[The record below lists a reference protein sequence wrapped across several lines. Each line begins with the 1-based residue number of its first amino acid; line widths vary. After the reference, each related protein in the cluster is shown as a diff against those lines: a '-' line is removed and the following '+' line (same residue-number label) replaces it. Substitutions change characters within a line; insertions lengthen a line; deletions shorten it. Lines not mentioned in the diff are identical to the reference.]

1 MARKPKYVLKNVK
14 FKVRIDNLEDNQIV
28 LHTGEELDEVVTIE
42 STVFPSVESFDT
54 LKLIIRSILD
64 KKAQQ
69 EKTNGIFTFIFKGY
83 RGVQDTLYD
92 NLVLGVQ
99 HNYSFSLDSFLT
111 MTFTHYPEDFNAEGA
126 FIYGRNYQQ
135 PK

>member
-1 MARKPKYVLKNVK
+1 MARKPRPVLKNVK
-14 FKVRIDNLEDNQIV
+14 FRVKIDSLEDNQIV
-28 LHTGEELDEVVTIE
+28 LRTGEDLDEIITIE
-42 STVFPSVESFDT
+42 SAASPNVETFDT

-83 RGVQDTLYD
+83 RGMQDTLYD

-111 MTFTHYPEDFNAEGA
+111 MTFTHYPEDFNTDGA
-126 FIYGRNYQQ
+126 FIYGRNYQ
-135 PK
+135 

>member
-1 MARKPKYVLKNVK
+1 MARKPKIILNTVK
-14 FKVRIDNLEDNQIV
+14 FKVKINTIDNNQIV
-28 LHTGEELDEVVTIE
+28 LHPGEDLDEIITIE
-42 STVFPSVESFDT
+42 SAAFPNVGAFDT
-54 LKLIIRSILD
+54 LKFIIQSISD

-69 EKTNGIFTFIFKGY
+69 ENSIGTFTIVFKGY

-126 FIYGRNYQQ
+126 FNYGRNYQ
-135 PK
+135 